1 MADKAV
7 SRRGGEQTSRAA
19 AQRDVTGQRRWRR
32 RIGTW
37 VSLFPL
43 CLAVPLCCSA
53 ARVMT
58 RAERTHAT
66 GLRDAGTVRASLVAE
81 PSGRA
86 VTQRGRFAIS
96 ASPSH
101 AGLVAHLLCG

>member
-1 MADKAV
+1 MQM
-7 SRRGGEQTSRAA
+7 GRAA

-32 RIGTW
+32 RNGTW
-37 VSLFPL
+37 VSLSL
-43 CLAVPLCCSA
+43 LLALSLCCSA

-66 GLRDAGTVRASLVAE
+66 GLRDACTVRASLVAG

-86 VTQRGRFAIS
+86 VTQRGRFAVS